1 MSSQIEIIS
10 RGVMIHNNLVLLCRN
25 VKNAYHFL
33 PGGHVEFGEAASAAL
48 VREFMEECCLPVV
61 VGDLLLTHEHI
72 YARKSGPRHE
82 VNLVFHVE
90 HSGVRTSEAPTK
102 VVSKEPKIEFDWISL
117 SELDKIELRPTTM
130 RQWLAER
137 SVKWISDR

>member
-1 MSSQIEIIS
+1 MSSQIEIIT
-10 RGVMIHNNLVLLCRN
+10 RGVMIHNNFILLCRN
-25 VKNAYHFL
+25 VKNGYHFL
-33 PGGHVEFGEAASAAL
+33 PGGHVEFGEPASAAL
-48 VREFMEECCLPVV
+48 AREFIEECGLPLA

-90 HSGVRTSEAPTK
+90 HLEVSTSGARVRVE
-102 VVSKEPKIEFDWISL
+102 SKEPKIEFDWIAL

-130 RQWLAER
+130 RQWLVER

>member
-1 MSSQIEIIS
+1 MSSQIEIIT
-10 RGVMIHNNLVLLCRN
+10 RGVMIHNNFILLCRN
-25 VKNAYHFL
+25 VKNGYHFL
-33 PGGHVEFGEAASAAL
+33 PGGHVEFGEPASAAL
-48 VREFMEECCLPVV
+48 AREFIEECGLPLA

-90 HSGVRTSEAPTK
+90 NLEVSTSGARVRVE
-102 VVSKEPKIEFDWISL
+102 SKEPKIEFDWIAL

-130 RQWLAER
+130 RQWLVER

>member
-1 MSSQIEIIS
+1 MSSQIEIIT
-10 RGVMIHNNLVLLCRN
+10 RGVMIHNNFILLCRN
-25 VKNAYHFL
+25 VKNGYHFL
-33 PGGHVEFGEAASAAL
+33 PGGHVEFGEPASAAL
-48 VREFMEECCLPVV
+48 AREFIEECGLPVA

-82 VNLVFHVE
+82 VNVVFHVE
-90 HSGVRTSEAPTK
+90 HLEVSTSGARVRVE
-102 VVSKEPKIEFDWISL
+102 SKEPKIEFDWIAL

-130 RQWLAER
+130 RQWLVER

>member
-1 MSSQIEIIS
+1 MSSQIEIIT
-10 RGVMIHNNLVLLCRN
+10 RGVMIHNNFILLCRN
-25 VKNAYHFL
+25 VKNGYHFL
-33 PGGHVEFGEAASAAL
+33 PGCHVEFGEPASAAL
-48 VREFMEECCLPVV
+48 AREFIEECGLPVA

-82 VNLVFHVE
+82 VNVVFHVE
-90 HSGVRTSEAPTK
+90 HLEVSTSGARVRVE
-102 VVSKEPKIEFDWISL
+102 SKEPKIEFDWIAL

-130 RQWLAER
+130 RQWLVER

>member
-1 MSSQIEIIS
+1 
-10 RGVMIHNNLVLLCRN
+10 
-25 VKNAYHFL
+25 VKNGYHFL
-33 PGGHVEFGEAASAAL
+33 PGGHVEFGEPASAAL
-48 VREFMEECCLPVV
+48 AREFIEECGLPLD

-90 HSGVRTSEAPTK
+90 HLEVSTSGARVRVE
-102 VVSKEPKIEFDWISL
+102 SKEPKIEFDWIAL

-130 RQWLAER
+130 RQWLVER

>member
-10 RGVMIHNNLVLLCRN
+10 RGVMIHSNRILLCRN

-33 PGGHVEFGEAASAAL
+33 PGGHVEFGEPASAAL
-48 VREFMEECCLPVV
+48 AREFMEECGLPVV
-61 VGDLLLTHEHI
+61 VRDLLLTHEHI

-90 HSGVRTSEAPTK
+90 HLEVSTSGARVRVE
-102 VVSKEPKIEFDWISL
+102 SKEPKIEFDWIAL

-130 RQWLAER
+130 RQWLVER